1 MGHDVIGFKQ
11 APTGEN
17 EETNQ
22 EIASFYRGAFNQL
35 GREIYRALECVEMD
49 CGVSGCG
56 GYLEFSHDQLKAARE
71 RIVKASHD
79 RTADH
84 LQPER
89 DFLAA
94 LIDYTKDGKTCFIGF
109 W

>member
-11 APTGEN
+11 APTEEN
-17 EETNQ
+17 EKTNNR
-22 EIASFYRGAFNQL
+22 IASLRRGAFNEL
-35 GREIYRALECVEMD
+35 AREIYLALECVDMD

-56 GYLEFSHDQLKAARE
+56 GYLEFSHDQLKAA
-71 RIVKASHD
+71 HD
-79 RTADH
+79 RLAEH

-94 LIDYTKDGKTCFIGF
+94 LIDYTKDGKPCFIAF

>member
-1 MGHDVIGFKQ
+1 
-11 APTGEN
+11 
-17 EETNQ
+17 
-22 EIASFYRGAFNQL
+22 
-35 GREIYRALECVEMD
+35 MD

-56 GYLEFSHDQLKAARE
+56 GYLEFSHEQLTAARE

-79 RTADH
+79 RIADH

-94 LIDYTKDGKTCFIGF
+94 LIDYTKDGKPCFIAF

>member
-11 APTGEN
+11 APTDEN
-17 EETNQ
+17 GETNK
-22 EIASFYRGAFNQL
+22 EIASFCRGAFNKL

-56 GYLEFSHDQLKAARE
+56 GYLEFSHDQLKAA
-71 RIVKASHD
+71 HD
-79 RTADH
+79 RLAEH

-94 LIDYTKDGKTCFIGF
+94 LIDYTKDGKPCFIAF